1 MRFRRVEYENSHDFH
16 KITMHNFMCN
26 FLREIESGA
35 DMSKIY
41 YVIIAFLLSFA
52 LSIGFAPTSI
62 ATDSCEL
69 AGVAYVDALKS
80 YQMNSNPTNDQYKV
94 LSSLKKVADAQV
106 RDCIKI
112 INQDFKNNLKAI
124 NDKFPSGSK
133 SKDAKLSQST
143 NKNSQIAAAIV
154 LRDAR
159 IKEINSLP
167 ELPAKPVKS
176 VNQKKKNR

>member
-1 MRFRRVEYENSHDFH
+1 
-16 KITMHNFMCN
+16 MHNFMCN
-26 FLREIESGA
+26 FLREIESGS